1 MIIMRNCHELVD
13 NYGTYL
19 LMVLFQ
25 TSLVNSLC
33 QSFPSLRCCPD
44 SVWDNEQN
52 KCVGCQTGYLGPNC
66 AKVCSPPNYGKR
78 CQFTCTCKGAETCH
92 PSFGCALPT
101 TTIIIPTTA
110 TSVQTTTEENIEST
124 RNTGTTKFGIRASL
138 VARETS
144 VTTNV
149 AIDIIFTS
157 SLQNQKFMETIN
169 LNDTSYIDTSILLG
183 IFMLCGLFVVLFA
196 VFVGTQIR
204 NKCFKRN
211 NSTSRSPYGLY
222 LKPYN
227 LNNADQSLEAENL
240 SQAEEA
246 SEQNRTWPKYIE
258 VVASPKNSTCCD
270 PGAEFSLTTYV
281 PMT

>member
-1 MIIMRNCHELVD
+1 MLYCFL
-13 NYGTYL
+13 
-19 LMVLFQ
+19 
-25 TSLVNSLC
+25 
-33 QSFPSLRCCPD
+33 
-44 SVWDNEQN
+44 
-52 KCVGCQTGYLGPNC
+52 
-66 AKVCSPPNYGKR
+66 
-78 CQFTCTCKGAETCH
+78 
-92 PSFGCALPT
+92 
-101 TTIIIPTTA
+101 
-110 TSVQTTTEENIEST
+110 ENIEST
-124 RNTGTTKFGIRASL
+124 RNTGTTKSGIRAAL

-157 SLQNQKFMETIN
+157 SLQNQKFMETSN

-240 SQAEEA
+240 SQVNINLRNTDSHFTVVDNYHVHASNKLIDPHPCQSNINVNLQAEEA

-258 VVASPKNSTCCD
+258 VVASQKNSTCCD